1 MDLFD
6 LDYDVG
12 GEFMMKY
19 TGNRSEEACVIF
31 TGEYGYMG
39 TINNAEFYVQKK
51 CWKDGCNIPL
61 FGTWDLFTIYK
72 EWEDGIDKNRW
83 IGTVKYFSFIS

>member
-6 LDYDVG
+6 LDYDLG

-19 TGNRSEEACVIF
+19 TGNRSDEVWLS
-31 TGEYGYMG
+31 TMGKYGYMG

-51 CWKDGCNIPL
+51 CWKDGCSIPGR
-61 FGTWDLFTIYK
+61 GTWDLVTIYK
-72 EWEDGIDKNRW
+72 EWKDGLNKNRW
-83 IGTVKYFSFIS
+83 IGSVKYFSFIS